1 MDIVALDHCL
11 DETNDDLAMA
21 LPLFSQRQTPEGLAL
36 WKLLQ
41 LPGTVH
47 HPHPIPLDPTLI
59 IPSLTPPSS
68 SPLPSPSP
76 RSHHPP
82 HFLSIISSFHL
93 SGKLQGPLKAGYQLS
108 QIVKGGVFTLVSAL
122 LRALL
127 LPLAKLS
134 PNMMRGVLNRIE
146 NVVRKATMPTQN
158 ALSLT
163 TIPFSD
169 IVKVNSFW
177 VTQAMKS
184 AGASDIEY
192 EP

>member
-1 MDIVALDHCL
+1 M
-11 DETNDDLAMA
+11 
-21 LPLFSQRQTPEGLAL
+21 
-36 WKLLQ
+36 
-41 LPGTVH
+41 
-47 HPHPIPLDPTLI
+47 
-59 IPSLTPPSS
+59 
-68 SPLPSPSP
+68 
-76 RSHHPP
+76 
-82 HFLSIISSFHL
+82 
-93 SGKLQGPLKAGYQLS
+93 KAGYQLS

-134 PNMMRGVLNRIE
+134 PNMMRGVLDRIE

-177 VTQAMKS
+177 VAQAMKS